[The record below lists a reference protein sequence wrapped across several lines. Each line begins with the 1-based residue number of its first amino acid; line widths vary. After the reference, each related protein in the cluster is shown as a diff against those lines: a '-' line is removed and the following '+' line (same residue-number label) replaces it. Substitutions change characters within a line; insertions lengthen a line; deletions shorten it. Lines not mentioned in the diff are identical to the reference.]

1 MTLSV
6 TGVMRR
12 AFLAAVLVLSA
23 SAARAEDVQS
33 VKKLV
38 ESGKAVLV
46 DVREL
51 REWNEGHLRDAKSLP
66 LSALSADP
74 ARAKDLPKDKPIYTH
89 CVRGVR
95 ARKAA
100 EILKGQGLDARPL
113 DAGYVE
119 LKGAGFADAKTGG

>member
-1 MTLSV
+1 V
-6 TGVMRR
+6 TRR
-12 AFLAAVLVLSA
+12 AFFAAVLLLSLSA
-23 SAARAEDVQS
+23 VRAEDVPS

-51 REWNEGHLRDAKSLP
+51 KEWDEGHLRDARSLP
-66 LSALSADP
+66 LSALGADP
-74 ARAKDLPKDKPIYTH
+74 ARAKDLPKDKPVYTH

-100 EILKGQGLDARPL
+100 EILKGQGIDARPL

-119 LKGAGFADAKTGG
+119 LKGAGFADAKTGR